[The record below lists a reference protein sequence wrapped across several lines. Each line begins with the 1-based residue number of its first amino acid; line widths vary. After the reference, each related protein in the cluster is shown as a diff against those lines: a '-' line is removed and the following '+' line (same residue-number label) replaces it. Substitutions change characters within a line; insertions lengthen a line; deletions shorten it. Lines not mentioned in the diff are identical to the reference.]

1 MEVEMLQTSFS
12 SLFSYSI
19 LPNPSVPGHGECCQG
34 YNWKSHLGIWLNWW
48 FNILQTFA
56 WPTVNRPW
64 SFLFCFILFDGVCF
78 LTWTKIRR
86 GQMNRIFSISPLS
99 PFSNLLQPMWLV
111 GADSPDAIFQL
122 SHLLLSDGIRQ
133 WGHQQKLEVTSPTH
147 CWVLLLTSPLGSSNC
162 PLPLPL

>member
-1 MEVEMLQTSFS
+1 
-12 SLFSYSI
+12 
-19 LPNPSVPGHGECCQG
+19 
-34 YNWKSHLGIWLNWW
+34 
-48 FNILQTFA
+48 
-56 WPTVNRPW
+56 
-64 SFLFCFILFDGVCF
+64 
-78 LTWTKIRR
+78 
-86 GQMNRIFSISPLS
+86 MNRIFSISPLS